1 MDTNENFGCYIN
13 KDQKVINAI
22 YFLGRYVDPGLI
34 TSQVEKLAALA
45 ATVTGIVLF
54 IIYSIT

>member
-22 YFLGRYVDPGLI
+22 YFLGRYFDPALI
-34 TSQVEKLAALA
+34 TLRIEKLAAVT
-45 ATVTGIVLF
+45 ATGLGIAIF
-54 IIYSIT
+54 IIYSIS